1 MTKTRHTKRSVKDIR
16 FFDVVKWLK
25 TNAIYGDYIA
35 HNMYGQPII
44 DVKLLCK
51 DMKRE
56 LTNKQQDY
64 DKGTRKKITP
74 RTKKGL

>member
-1 MTKTRHTKRSVKDIR
+1 MKQVKHTKRTVKDIQ
-16 FFDVVKWLK
+16 FSEVVKWLK
-25 TNAIYGDYIA
+25 TNAIYSDYIA

-56 LTNKQQDY
+56 LTNKQ
-64 DKGTRKKITP
+64 
-74 RTKKGL
+74 

>member
-1 MTKTRHTKRSVKDIR
+1 MKQVKHTKRTVKDIQ
-16 FFDVVKWLK
+16 FSEVVKWLK

-51 DMKRE
+51 DMKKE
-56 LTNKQQDY
+56 LTNKQ
-64 DKGTRKKITP
+64 
-74 RTKKGL
+74 

>member
-1 MTKTRHTKRSVKDIR
+1 MKQAKHINRSVKYIQ
-16 FFDVVKWLK
+16 FSEVVKWLK

-35 HNMYGQPII
+35 HNIYGQPII

-56 LTNKQQDY
+56 LINKQQGY
-64 DKGTRKKITP
+64 GRNT
-74 RTKKGL
+74 

>member
-1 MTKTRHTKRSVKDIR
+1 MKQANNIKRPVKDIK
-16 FFDVVKWLK
+16 FSEVVKWLK
-25 TNAIYGDYIA
+25 TNAIYSDYIA

-56 LTNKQQDY
+56 LINKQ
-64 DKGTRKKITP
+64 
-74 RTKKGL
+74 

>member
-1 MTKTRHTKRSVKDIR
+1 MKQAKHIKRTVKDIR
-16 FFDVVKWLK
+16 FFEVVKWLN

-35 HNMYGQPII
+35 YNMYGQPII

-56 LTNKQQDY
+56 LTNKQ
-64 DKGTRKKITP
+64 
-74 RTKKGL
+74 